1 LGKFRLEPKTPGLLV
16 KKLPIAICSNEYGD
30 HIFRNGRAGETKS
43 RVVFSPPS
51 SFTVVKAHFAW
62 KPVLRVM
69 SDNPMNRPRRGRGA
83 TINPANRFEAVRYE
97 LEDWCEPDEESR
109 PVRTE
114 FFRDDSQSIISY
126 NNSPDV
132 GFDASLNPYRGCE
145 HGCAYCYAR
154 PTHEYLGF
162 SAGIDFESR
171 IMVKAK
177 AAELLAAELAK
188 HSWTPQNLAL
198 SGVTDAYQP
207 IERKLQITRSCLRV
221 LAEFRN
227 PVIVITKNHLVTR
240 DADYLGELARI
251 NASAVSLSITT
262 LDPQLTRILE
272 PRASSPSQRLDAIT
286 TLHEAA
292 IPVGVNVAPIIP
304 GINDH
309 EIPSITAAAAKAG
322 AQFASYTVVRLPLTV
337 APIFVAWLENHFPER
352 KEKVLSRI
360 RSMRNGKLNNPDF
373 SSRMRGDGPLAE
385 EIGQLFH
392 VSCRRAGLNGARTE
406 LSTAAFRR
414 LLPNQMELAL

>member
-1 LGKFRLEPKTPGLLV
+1 MATTSS
-16 KKLPIAICSNEYGD
+16 AMM
-30 HIFRNGRAGETKS
+30 NGQT
-43 RVVFSPPS
+43 
-51 SFTVVKAHFAW
+51 
-62 KPVLRVM
+62 
-69 SDNPMNRPRRGRGA
+69 RGRGA
-83 TINPANRFEAVRYE
+83 NINPPNRFEALHYE
-97 LEDWCEPDEESR
+97 LEDWCEPDVEAG
-109 PVRTE
+109 PVRTQ
-114 FFRDDSQSIISY
+114 FFRDDSQSVISY

-171 IMVKAK
+171 ILVKPN
-177 AAELLAAELAK
+177 AAELLAAELARP
-188 HSWTPQNLAL
+188 SWTPQHLAL

-240 DADYLGELARI
+240 DVDHLGELARD

-262 LDPQLTRILE
+262 LDPKLARILE
-272 PRASSPSQRLDAIT
+272 PRASSPSLRLDAIAR
-286 TLHEAA
+286 LREAG

-304 GINDH
+304 GINEH
-309 EIPSITAAAAKAG
+309 EIPSITATAAKAG
-322 AQFASYTVVRLPLTV
+322 AQFASYTIVRLPLAV

-360 RSMRNGKLNNPDF
+360 RSLRNGNLNSAKF
-373 SSRMRGDGPLAE
+373 GARMRGEGPLAE
-385 EIGQLFH
+385 QIRQMFH
-392 VSCRRAGLNGARTE
+392 VSCRRAGLNRARRE
-406 LSTAAFRR
+406 LSTATFRR
-414 LLPNQMELAL
+414 LLPNQMELGL

>member
-1 LGKFRLEPKTPGLLV
+1 MEAR
-16 KKLPIAICSNEYGD
+16 
-30 HIFRNGRAGETKS
+30 
-43 RVVFSPPS
+43 
-51 SFTVVKAHFAW
+51 FAS
-62 KPVLRVM
+62 KPVPRVM
-69 SDNPMNRPRRGRGA
+69 GDDPMNRPMRGRGA
-83 TINPANRFEAVRYE
+83 TINPANRFEALRYE
-97 LEDWCEPDEESR
+97 LEDWCEPDAESR
-109 PVRTE
+109 PIRTE
-114 FFRDDSQSIISY
+114 FFHDDSQSIISY
-126 NNSPDV
+126 NNSPDI

-171 IMVKAK
+171 ILVKAN
-177 AAELLAAELAK
+177 AAELLAAELARP
-188 HSWTPQNLAL
+188 SWTPQHLAL

-240 DADYLGELARI
+240 DADYLGELARV
-251 NASAVSLSITT
+251 NASAVTLSITT

-272 PRASSPSQRLDAIT
+272 PRASSPSQRLHAIT
-286 TLHEAA
+286 TLHEAG

-309 EIPSITAAAAKAG
+309 EIPSITATAAKAG
-322 AQFASYTVVRLPLTV
+322 AQFASYTIVRLPLTV
-337 APIFVAWLENHFPER
+337 APVFVAWLENHFPDR
-352 KEKVLSRI
+352 KEKVLNRI
-360 RSMRNGKLNNPDF
+360 RSMRNGKLNDPDF
-373 SSRMRGDGPLAE
+373 GARMRGDGPMAE

-392 VSCRRAGLNGARTE
+392 VSCRRAGLNRARTE

-414 LLPNQMELAL
+414 VLPNQMELAL

>member
-1 LGKFRLEPKTPGLLV
+1 MSMATTSS
-16 KKLPIAICSNEYGD
+16 AMM
-30 HIFRNGRAGETKS
+30 NGQT
-43 RVVFSPPS
+43 
-51 SFTVVKAHFAW
+51 
-62 KPVLRVM
+62 
-69 SDNPMNRPRRGRGA
+69 RGRGA
-83 TINPANRFEAVRYE
+83 NINPPNRFEALHYE
-97 LEDWCEPDEESR
+97 LEDWCEPDVEAG
-109 PVRTE
+109 PVRTQ
-114 FFRDDSQSIISY
+114 FFRDDSHSVISY

-171 IMVKAK
+171 ILVKAN
-177 AAELLAAELAK
+177 AAELLAAELARP
-188 HSWTPQNLAL
+188 SWTPQHLAL

-227 PVIVITKNHLVTR
+227 PVIVVTKNHLVTR
-240 DADYLGELARI
+240 DADYLGELAAV

-262 LDPQLTRILE
+262 LNPKLARILE
-272 PRASSPSQRLDAIT
+272 PRASSPSHRLDAISR
-286 TLHEAA
+286 LHEAG

-304 GINDH
+304 GINEH

-322 AQFASYTVVRLPLTV
+322 ARFASYTMLRLPLTV
-337 APIFVAWLENHFPER
+337 APVFVDWLENHFPDR

-360 RSMRNGKLNNPDF
+360 RLIRNGKLNDPAF
-373 SSRMRGDGPLAE
+373 GARMRGEGPMAE
-385 EIGQLFH
+385 EIRQIFQ
-392 VSCRRAGLNGARTE
+392 VSCRRAGLNRERAE

-414 LLPNQMELAL
+414 RLPNQMELSL